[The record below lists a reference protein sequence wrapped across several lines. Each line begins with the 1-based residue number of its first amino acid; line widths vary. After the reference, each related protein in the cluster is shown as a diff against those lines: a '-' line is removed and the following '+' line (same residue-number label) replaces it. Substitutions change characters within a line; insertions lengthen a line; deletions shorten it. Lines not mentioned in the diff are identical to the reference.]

1 MTKSAKRKAEEDEF
15 LSEEKSKLMEQVFG
29 VIYLI
34 FIIGITLCVLMELKM
49 EYQIDIFPGVDTP
62 FDDIYRGAK
71 NTMNGNPNP
80 APPPHD

>member
-1 MTKSAKRKAEEDEF
+1 MTKSAKRKAEEDDF
-15 LSEEKSKLMEQVFG
+15 LAEEKSKLLEQVFG

-71 NTMNGNPNP
+71 NTMSGNPNP
-80 APPPHD
+80 PPPPHD